1 MYAKVSSGLNV
12 PIPSN
17 FSEYP
22 TRIREICTNPPRYEH
37 SYYGPIDK
45 ILNTIFSGARF
56 LVKPQALLRREEE
69 TASAIRLKTSVAEI
83 DEYDNGEVDSLDDSE
98 RRKQQ
103 QQQGEGEEDEGEEEE
118 EEETTLDEDDDF
130 NLADTSFDSCGTPV
144 VRTLRASSIP
154 DFVVCSFAGLI
165 GSDVVR
171 IVIEIK
177 PDDLNILAAVSQLND
192 YLEQAESRAAT
203 PSRLHG
209 VLIIQ
214 NTVRIYQKNR
224 AFYQLV
230 QSWQLNGHRFYEWLE
245 SIARE
250 DLSTPHFVHSEAG
263 RWLNVS
269 W

>member
-1 MYAKVSSGLNV
+1 MFGWFRSWIAPM

-17 FSEYP
+17 FFQSIR

-83 DEYDNGEVDSLDDSE
+83 DEYDDGEVDSLDDSE

-154 DFVVCSFAGLI
+154 DFVVCSFAGPI

-177 PDDLNILAAVSQLND
+177 PDDLDILAAVSQLND

-214 NTVRIYQKNR
+214 KSLLSACAIMAAEWSSILRVAGVHCTGRSQYPSLCSFRSR
-224 AFYQLV
+224 ALAERLV
-230 QSWQLNGHRFYEWLE
+230 VGG
-245 SIARE
+245 
-250 DLSTPHFVHSEAG
+250 D
-263 RWLNVS
+263 
-269 W
+269 